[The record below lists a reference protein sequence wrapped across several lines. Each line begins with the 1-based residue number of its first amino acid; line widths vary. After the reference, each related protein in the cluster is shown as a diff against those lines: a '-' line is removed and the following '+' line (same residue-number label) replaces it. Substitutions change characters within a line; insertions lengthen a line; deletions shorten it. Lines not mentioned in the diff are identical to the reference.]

1 MDAVVIAHAQVLLG
15 HKILILDA
23 VVIAHAQVLEL
34 WLDCCYHDDL
44 SSTAGSRLDAFAGQF
59 VFIVSLVKNSP
70 LMMRLPGSPGR
81 WD

>member
-34 WLDCCYHDDL
+34 WLECCYHDDL
-44 SSTAGSRLDAFAGQF
+44 QALPAHGWLLSL
-59 VFIVSLVKNSP
+59 VSLFS
-70 LMMRLPGSPGR
+70 LFRLLKIVL
-81 WD
+81 